1 MNKTGSK
8 ANVKCLKCAGFIS
21 YPSLLRL
28 QNGEEIWVKDAHQH
42 LFFVPDLSLPT
53 KSLEQDSPENCKLL
67 FRRKL

>member
-28 QNGEEIWVKDAHQH
+28 QNGEEIWVKDAH
-42 LFFVPDLSLPT
+42 
-53 KSLEQDSPENCKLL
+53 
-67 FRRKL
+67 